1 MARFLMPSKKAGTM
15 SKAESEEWFIKAH
28 IKLFLP
34 FIVGVNILV
43 KFLDEPSLIV
53 VAVVFY
59 MLPAYWIFIFT
70 RWSIEQKRF
79 GVAKGLLG
87 FTTAGAVVVAA
98 FFVNLVLPE
107 II

>member
-1 MARFLMPSKKAGTM
+1 M

-70 RWSIEQKRF
+70 RWSIKQKRF

>member
-1 MARFLMPSKKAGTM
+1 MVRFLMPSKKAGTM
-15 SKAESEEWFIKAH
+15 SKAETEEWFIKAH

-34 FIVGVNILV
+34 FIVGVNILF
-43 KFLDEPSLIV
+43 KFLGEPSLIV
-53 VAVVFY
+53 IAAVFY
-59 MLPAYWIFIFT
+59 VLPAYWIFIYT

-79 GVAKGLLG
+79 GLAKGLLG

-98 FFVNLVLPE
+98 FFVNLALPE

>member
-79 GVAKGLLG
+79 GIAKSLLG
-87 FTTAGAVVVAA
+87 FTTAGAMVVGA
-98 FFVNLVLPE
+98 FFVNLALPE